1 MTLFFGSG
9 NINGIKLKL
18 FNVFIPITCIIND
31 KLEVYPVKFIYAHW
45 IDVIISRIVSYSIIY
60 TYYMLE
66 KLIQRSLVHVVRK
79 NHFQI

>member
-18 FNVFIPITCIIND
+18 FNVFIPITWIIND
-31 KLEVYPVKFIYAHW
+31 KLEVYPVKFIYAHL
-45 IDVIISRIVSYSIIY
+45 IDVNISRIVSYSIIY

-66 KLIQRSLVHVVRK
+66 KFIQRS
-79 NHFQI
+79 